1 MKSKSK
7 SLNKILNIILLL
19 IFLFL
24 IILFISNNIKLKQI
38 NEENI
43 KLKKIILNKNEKS
56 NSKSE
61 KLVKNENVVFFGDSI
76 TEIYPIDDVYDS
88 YQIIKS
94 GVSGYTTKDLLNN
107 INKMVYRYN
116 PTKVIL
122 LIGTNNIM
130 TDTSEKNQ
138 DKTISDI
145 EKIATDIKI
154 NRPKATLY
162 IESIYP
168 VNRNIDKGMVNQRD
182 NNTIKNMNKKIKK
195 YCKDNK
201 ITYIDMY
208 DELTD
213 DDGNFDK
220 KYTYDGLHPNTLGYA
235 KITRILT
242 PYIYFS

>member
-130 TDTSEKNQ
+130 TDTSENNQ

-242 PYIYFS
+242 PYIYD

>member
-182 NNTIKNMNKKIKK
+182 NNTIKNMNKKI
-195 YCKDNK
+195 
-201 ITYIDMY
+201 
-208 DELTD
+208 
-213 DDGNFDK
+213 
-220 KYTYDGLHPNTLGYA
+220 
-235 KITRILT
+235 
-242 PYIYFS
+242 

>member
-242 PYIYFS
+242 PYIYD

>member
-1 MKSKSK
+1 
-7 SLNKILNIILLL
+7 
-19 IFLFL
+19 
-24 IILFISNNIKLKQI
+24 
-38 NEENI
+38 
-43 KLKKIILNKNEKS
+43 
-56 NSKSE
+56 
-61 KLVKNENVVFFGDSI
+61 
-76 TEIYPIDDVYDS
+76 
-88 YQIIKS
+88 
-94 GVSGYTTKDLLNN
+94 
-107 INKMVYRYN
+107 MVYRYN

-195 YCKDNK
+195 YK
-201 ITYIDMY
+201 IKVY
-208 DELTD
+208 L
-213 DDGNFDK
+213 
-220 KYTYDGLHPNTLGYA
+220 
-235 KITRILT
+235 
-242 PYIYFS
+242 